1 MRKVVIGITV
11 TLALAGMLAGNAE
24 AAPLRGC
31 CIVAGY
37 WMCGMACWGQHQSA
51 PPPLRNPARPASGC
65 CKQYGRWQCPCPH

>member
-37 WMCGMACWGQHQSA
+37 WMCGMACLGSTSVSA
-51 PPPLRNPARPASGC
+51 SSFEESSASCLGVL
-65 CKQYGRWQCPCPH
+65 QAVW